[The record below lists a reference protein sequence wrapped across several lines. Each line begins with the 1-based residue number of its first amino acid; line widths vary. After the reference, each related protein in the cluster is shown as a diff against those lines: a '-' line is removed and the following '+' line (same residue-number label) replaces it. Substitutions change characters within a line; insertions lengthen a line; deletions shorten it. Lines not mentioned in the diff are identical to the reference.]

1 MGLPGMVLSAI
12 ATVAGAIMYWALTA
26 QSSSTVQNHGFRVS
40 TVGVILMIAGGV
52 GFVVSFI
59 VFTMSKRSPS
69 SPNRTI
75 DRTTKDEVGRT
86 TELHEQQR

>member
-1 MGLPGMVLSAI
+1 MGLPGMVISAI
-12 ATVAGAIMYWALTA
+12 AAVAGAIVYWSLTA
-26 QSSSTVQNHGFRVS
+26 QSSSTVQNHGFRAS

-59 VFTMSKRSPS
+59 IFTMSRRTPS

-75 DRTTKDEVGRT
+75 DRTTKDEAGRT
-86 TELHEQQR
+86 TELHERQD